1 MSEVLKRYSGGIAW
15 AMSGR
20 GPKPVLAPPNEGGQ
34 GGNDGED
41 GDADGQ
47 GEAGGNGDDGGAD
60 GAGDKGG
67 GKPAGKTKLS
77 GLFAGRDSGGE
88 GGDGAD
94 DGGEPG
100 ADGRPANLAEKF
112 WNAKDKTV
120 NVEALT
126 KAYSDL
132 EKAHGELKRSKVPAG
147 GEVPKD
153 AKEYFAAG
161 VTVPEEASNFAGLGN
176 DDPGVKAWADV
187 CKAHGIG
194 KDLATKLMSDM
205 LVSMNDHAPV
215 PINPDEE
222 MKSLGKNAPALVD
235 GVYTWIDGKAQA
247 GEFSEDDIIVIDQMS
262 QTANGI
268 RLLAKFRNMSGVE
281 PIPVTPGSGTRG
293 MSQDQWH
300 EEMKAAV
307 KAKDYKRQAELEAM
321 GDQINGTEPGIS
333 GRMGGV
339 SI

>member
-1 MSEVLKRYSGGIAW
+1 MNEVLKRYSGGIAW

-60 GAGDKGG
+60 DGGKGDG
-67 GKPAGKTKLS
+67 GKPGKVKLG
-77 GLFAGRDSGGE
+77 GLFGNRSGDAGGE
-88 GGDGAD
+88 GGDD
-94 DGGEPG
+94 DKPGE
-100 ADGRPANLAEKF
+100 DGRPALLADKF

-126 KAYSDL
+126 KAYTDL

-222 MKSLGKNAPALVD
+222 MKSLGKNGTALVD